1 MTSDIVTTN
10 YNVNTIFKFV
20 NKIFAII
27 CDKVTKQRCV
37 QKFKGNCVIET

>member
-10 YNVNTIFKFV
+10 YNVKTIFKFV

-27 CDKVTKQRCV
+27 CDKVTKKKMCV
-37 QKFKGNCVIET
+37 EI

>member
-37 QKFKGNCVIET
+37 